1 MSRSPISQRGSGT
14 GTAAFFRRVV
24 TDQA

>member
-24 TDQA
+24 TD